1 MPRLTAPTTD
11 QPRQSPCGTE
21 GYSCTLYKDYLVL
34 HGGRENGTITSLV
47 SVYNLKKKAREQ
59 NMSFGAGASVP
70 KVFHSAC
77 LNPEGDTIICFGG
90 QSNHGRDPKE
100 NLNIGL
106 TKTGGSLIVLA
117 ELT

>member
-1 MPRLTAPTTD
+1 MPRLAAATTG
-11 QPRQSPCGTE
+11 QPRQSPHGTE

-34 HGGRENGTITSLV
+34 YGGRENGAITGGV

-77 LNPEGDTIICFGG
+77 LNSEGDIVICFGG
-90 QSNHGRDPKE
+90 QSDLGRDPKE

-106 TKTGGSLIVLA
+106 TKTGGSLVVLL